1 MYAYEYAIDKG
12 TRWQVTESVVLSVL
26 NDEITLTGIPDK
38 QSAFHVVIEYIEQKY
53 IKYGD
58 DGKISNLVARV
69 RPTLLNLR

>member
-12 TRWQVTESVVLSVL
+12 IWWQVTESVVQFWTVKSCLLMS
-26 NDEITLTGIPDK
+26 DK

>member
-12 TRWQVTESVVLSVL
+12 IWWQVTESVVQFWTVKSRLLMS
-26 NDEITLTGIPDK
+26 DK